1 MQIVEVE
8 VDEKTGE
15 VALTRII
22 AVHDVR
28 IGKTKGI
35 FVLAPAGAH
44 PLEHPSATRWRT
56 LLAWGVHAR
65 RARGRSALRSAPAH
79 GRA

>member
-22 AVHDVR
+22 AVHDVQ
-28 IGKTKGI
+28 IGKTKGM
-35 FVLAPAGAH
+35 F
-44 PLEHPSATRWRT
+44 
-56 LLAWGVHAR
+56 
-65 RARGRSALRSAPAH
+65 ALSSGH
-79 GRA
+79 